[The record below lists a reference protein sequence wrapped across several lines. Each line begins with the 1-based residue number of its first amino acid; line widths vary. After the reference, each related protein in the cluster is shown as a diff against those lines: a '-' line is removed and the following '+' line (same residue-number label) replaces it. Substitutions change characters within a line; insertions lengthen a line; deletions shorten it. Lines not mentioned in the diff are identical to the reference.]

1 MPAIDHDKLP
11 PGVMPPDVAE
21 QFATL
26 KRLMGSDWH
35 HERLG
40 RLVNW
45 IEQEQAR
52 RRAEAQ
58 DKENPQ

>member
-11 PGVMPPDVAE
+11 PGVMPQDVAE

-26 KRLMGSDWH
+26 KRLMGSDWY